1 MGEINLYSIHKS
13 SNEILQK
20 VRLHSFV
27 LYVIKIFAA
36 EAERRSIRSYYQF
49 HAYCNNVSAMVIK
62 ADDAIRVH
70 VND

>member
-1 MGEINLYSIHKS
+1 MGDNWLFNSQKS

-36 EAERRSIRSYYQF
+36 EAERRTYYKF

-62 ADDAIRVH
+62 EDDAIRVH
-70 VND
+70 VNDRKK